1 MQEKT
6 KAKYRER
13 VERQFKIVK
22 PDATAAELKD
32 VVDGDFQD
40 IFAKH
45 LMTNQHKAAQQ
56 AIADIND
63 KHQVCALP
71 PFCNC
76 FQSAHYDA
84 GYCEV
89 RAQHHRAAS
98 GECVCQSRA

>member
-45 LMTNQHKAAQQ
+45 LMTNQART
-56 AIADIND
+56 
-63 KHQVCALP
+63 
-71 PFCNC
+71 
-76 FQSAHYDA
+76 
-84 GYCEV
+84 CET
-89 RAQHHRAAS
+89 
-98 GECVCQSRA
+98 

>member
-1 MQEKT
+1 MTCDAARRYTQMQEKT

-22 PDATAAELKD
+22 PDATAAELKE
-32 VVDGDFQD
+32 VAEGDFQD

-63 KHQVCALP
+63 KHQV
-71 PFCNC
+71 
-76 FQSAHYDA
+76 HA
-84 GYCEV
+84 G
-89 RAQHHRAAS
+89 AAS
-98 GECVCQSRA
+98 AAACFWRAPMPARRTL